1 MKSSLV
7 LCAAITAALVM
18 TGSSA
23 LAQERGRQDDQ
34 NRAVHNRFDEHDQQ
48 VTRDWYNQHQSHP
61 PAGFRDRD
69 RLSPEE
75 EQRLREGE
83 RLDNG
88 FRNRMHPVPSD
99 LGRRLPPPPPRHRYV
114 SIGGHIVLMDNNNT
128 VRSVIHLHN

>member
-1 MKSSLV
+1 MKSKLV
-7 LCAAITAALVM
+7 LCAAVTAVLAM
-18 TGSSA
+18 TGSTA
-23 LAQERGRQDDQ
+23 LAQDRSRPSHD
-34 NRAVHNRFDEHDQQ
+34 RFDDHDQQ

-75 EQRLREGE
+75 EGRLREGQ
-83 RLDNG
+83 RLDNS
-88 FRNRMHPVPSD
+88 FRNRTHPVPSD

>member
-7 LCAAITAALVM
+7 LYAAVTAALVL

-23 LAQERGRQDDQ
+23 LGQDRRQDDQ

-61 PAGFRDRD
+61 PAGLRDRD

-75 EQRLREGE
+75 EGRLREGQ

-88 FRNRMHPVPSD
+88 FRNRTHPVPSD
-99 LGRRLPPPPPRHRYV
+99 LGRRLPPPPPSHRYL
-114 SIGGHIVLMDNNNT
+114 SIGGHIILMDNNNT
-128 VRSVIHLHN
+128 VKSVIHLHN